1 MYLGKDGEKDGKK
14 GRAALEV
21 AVVLGTDFVG
31 DVAVFL
37 KFRPSSSSSDQ
48 LPRVVKLVAGEG
60 EFPAMQSCQ
69 VSTKLYRNLRQ
80 SRPRDPGRIRNF
92 VI

>member
-14 GRAALEV
+14 GRGALEV
-21 AVVLGTDFVG
+21 AVVLGTDLVG

-60 EFPAMQSCQ
+60 EFSGDAV
-69 VSTKLYRNLRQ
+69 VSSVHKTLPKSQTKPSSRSRQ
-80 SRPRDPGRIRNF
+80 N
-92 VI
+92 